1 LEIDTAPIDS
11 AKLAVTAILI
21 KFCRVHSAEFFW
33 SAIPIDF
40 AIIPSVPDDL
50 RQLAAAIHRDRAER
64 ARHMPFQEK
73 FLAGGDLFDAA
84 CEVTRSGIRADHPDF
99 TDAQVLD
106 ELRRRLER
114 RRVREYRNPAAK
126 A

>member
-1 LEIDTAPIDS
+1 
-11 AKLAVTAILI
+11 
-21 KFCRVHSAEFFW
+21 
-33 SAIPIDF
+33 
-40 AIIPSVPDDL
+40 
-50 RQLAAAIHRDRAER
+50 
-64 ARHMPFQEK
+64 
-73 FLAGGDLFDAA
+73 
-84 CEVTRSGIRADHPDF
+84 VTRSGIRADHPDF